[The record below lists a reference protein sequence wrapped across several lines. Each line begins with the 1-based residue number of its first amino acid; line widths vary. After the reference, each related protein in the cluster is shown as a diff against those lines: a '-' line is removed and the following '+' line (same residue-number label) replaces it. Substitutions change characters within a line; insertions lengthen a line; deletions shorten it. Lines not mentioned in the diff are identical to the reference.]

1 VRKGDIM
8 QTTPRQ
14 YTINQDAF
22 TLIELLVV
30 ISIIA
35 LLISILLPA
44 LQKAKASSVQ
54 IKCANNHKQIITA
67 WLVYEGDYNAYL
79 PTYCGDGNSNSYWW
93 PRLLANHGKFAQ
105 VYQPENPNNFMI
117 CPAKVLGASGSTEKS
132 YGMNRFAGAISS
144 SSGADSHYVQYTDAV
159 INPSKTYVTMDANK
173 RPTGGISRWAWRTF
187 PTSAASIN
195 DSSRRVPDIET
206 HPGGAVF
213 SHVDGHVIL
222 SKEEIELVYAS
233 DEYYNRW
240 YFNKP

>member
-1 VRKGDIM
+1 MK
-8 QTTPRQ
+8 TTH
-14 YTINQDAF
+14 INKTVKQSAF

-44 LQKAKASSVQ
+44 LQKARASSVQ
-54 IKCANNHKQIITA
+54 IKCANNHKQIVTA

-79 PTYCGDGNSNSYWW
+79 PTYCGDGNSNNAWW

-105 VYQPENPNNFMI
+105 VYEPESPGNFLI
-117 CPAKVLGASGSTEKS
+117 CPAKVLGASGSAEKS
-132 YGMNRFAGAISS
+132 YGMNRFAGAISDA
-144 SSGADSHYVQYTDAV
+144 SGSESHYVKHTDAV
-159 INPSKTYVTMDANK
+159 AMPSKTYVTMDANK
-173 RPTGGISRWAWRTF
+173 LPTGSVSRWAWRTF
-187 PTSAASIN
+187 PTSASSIN
-195 DSSRRVPDIET
+195 DSGRRVPDIQT

-213 SHVDGHVIL
+213 SHVDGHVVL
-222 SKEEIELVYAS
+222 SKEEAELVYNS

>member
-1 VRKGDIM
+1 M
-8 QTTPRQ
+8 QTTHRLS
-14 YTINQDAF
+14 TSKSSAF

-44 LQKAKASSVQ
+44 LQKARASSVQ

-79 PTYCGDGNSNSYWW
+79 PAYCGDSNSNYAWW
-93 PRLLANHGKFAQ
+93 SNRLARHGKFAN
-105 VYQPENPNNFMI
+105 VYDEDDSNNFLI
-117 CPAKVLGASGSTEKS
+117 CPAKVLGASGSREKS
-132 YGMNRFAGAISS
+132 YGMNRFSGAINAAGAS
-144 SSGADSHYVQYTDAV
+144 DSHYVQHTDAV
-159 INPSKTYVTMDANK
+159 THPSKTYVTMDANK
-173 RPTGGISRWAWRTF
+173 RPTGSISRWAWRTF
-187 PTSAASIN
+187 PTSATSIN

-213 SHVDGHVIL
+213 SHVDGHVVL
-222 SKEEIELVYAS
+222 SKEEIELVYNS
-233 DEYYNRW
+233 DEYYKRW